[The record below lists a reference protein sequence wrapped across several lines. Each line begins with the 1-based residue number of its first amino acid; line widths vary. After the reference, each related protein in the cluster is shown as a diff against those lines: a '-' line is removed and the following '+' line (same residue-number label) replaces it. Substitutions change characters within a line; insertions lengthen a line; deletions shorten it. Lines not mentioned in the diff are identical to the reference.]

1 MVEEDVR
8 GMILE
13 VLRSGCVGGLVTG
26 VFVGAFGVVLAH
38 YLRERSQARREQVD
52 REQELR
58 GVAETPLQDGMA
70 EERRR
75 REEAERERDEL
86 RRELLGLRGRTEAHE
101 EGEEQQGRGGNPNPL
116 RAEHRGAHGG
126 PGGVGCSAASK
137 RTLLGL
143 FI

>member
-1 MVEEDVR
+1 MEEDVR

-58 GVAETPLQDGMA
+58 GVAETTLHEGMA
-70 EERRR
+70 EQRRR
-75 REEAERERDEL
+75 REEAERERDDL
-86 RRELLGLRGRTEAHE
+86 RRELFSLRERTETHE
-101 EGEEQQGRGGNPNPL
+101 TAEEQQGRGEPQ
-116 RAEHRGAHGG
+116 
-126 PGGVGCSAASK
+126 SAAGGTQGGA
-137 RTLLGL
+137 RRPWWRR
-143 FI
+143 IIRR